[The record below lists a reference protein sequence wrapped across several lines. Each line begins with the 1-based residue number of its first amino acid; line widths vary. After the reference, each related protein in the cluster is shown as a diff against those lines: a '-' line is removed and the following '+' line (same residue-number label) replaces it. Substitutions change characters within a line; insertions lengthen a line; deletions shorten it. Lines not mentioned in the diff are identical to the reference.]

1 MWIESGGVPQAKT
14 RSLVRNPKI
23 ATTQLHYTL
32 AMTADEQRDV
42 DKAFALG
49 FQLQETK
56 DALLEENKAL
66 RRRIRALEDLIAG
79 EK

>member
-1 MWIESGGVPQAKT
+1 M
-14 RSLVRNPKI
+14 
-23 ATTQLHYTL
+23 TT
-32 AMTADEQRDV
+32 DEQRDV

-79 EK
+79 DK

>member
-1 MWIESGGVPQAKT
+1 M
-14 RSLVRNPKI
+14 
-23 ATTQLHYTL
+23 TT
-32 AMTADEQRDV
+32 DEQRDV

-49 FQLQETK
+49 FQLQQTK
-56 DALLEENKAL
+56 DALMEENKML